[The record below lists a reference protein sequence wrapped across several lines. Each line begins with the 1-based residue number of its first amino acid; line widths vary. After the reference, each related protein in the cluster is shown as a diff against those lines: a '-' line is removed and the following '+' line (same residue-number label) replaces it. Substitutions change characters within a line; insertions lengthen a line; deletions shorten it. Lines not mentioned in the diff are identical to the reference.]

1 MDKETNNFLKDMRWT
16 AKLTVDGV
24 VGVTNIVE
32 EMHQTILILGG
43 LIGEVGQTRTKGITG
58 IAYKGVYTITEL
70 VGSGLD
76 VSLKQLGSLVEES
89 ESSPSRE
96 AALSILNGVLG
107 DYLVMTNNPL
117 AISMGFRREGKSLS
131 DEALLEIIG
140 QSNGKIIVMIHGSCM
155 NDLQWNREGHD
166 YGATLADDLDVT
178 PLYLHYNSGLHISE
192 NGRKLADLLERL
204 LAQVSQPIEL
214 SILSHSMGGL
224 VARSAC
230 YYGESS
236 GHNWL
241 KYLKKMVFLGTP
253 HHGALLERGGNWVD
267 TLLGI
272 SSYSTPLARI
282 GKIRSSGVTDLRYG
296 NIVDEDWNRQDRFE
310 NSGDP
315 RTAVPLPEGILCYA
329 LAGTIGK
336 EASKLGD
343 ELIGDG
349 LVTVNSAL
357 GHHQKRQLR
366 LLFPESQQ
374 WVERGVNHFDL
385 LNHPQVYEMIKEW
398 LNS

>member
-1 MDKETNNFLKDMRWT
+1 MAQETTNFLRDMRWT
-16 AKLTVDGV
+16 AKLTVAGV

-32 EMHQTILILGG
+32 EMHQTVFSLGG
-43 LIGEVGQTRTKGITG
+43 LIGKVGQTRTKGVTG
-58 IAYKGVYTITEL
+58 IAYKRVRAITEI

-76 VSLKQLGSLVEES
+76 VSLKQLGSMVAES
-89 ESSPSRE
+89 DSSAGRE
-96 AALSILNGVLG
+96 AAISVLNGVLG
-107 DYLVMTNNPL
+107 DYLVLTNNPL

-140 QSNGKIIVMIHGSCM
+140 QSNGKLMLMIHGSCM
-155 NDLQWNREGHD
+155 NDLQWNREKHH
-166 YGATLADDLDVT
+166 YGAALADDLGVT

-241 KYLKKMVFLGTP
+241 KHLKKMVFLGTP
-253 HHGALLERGGNWVD
+253 HHGALLERGGNWID

-272 SSYSTPLARI
+272 SSYSTPLARL

-296 NIVDEDWNRQDRFE
+296 NIVDEDWNGQDRFAK
-310 NSGDP
+310 SGDP
-315 RTAVPLPEGILCYA
+315 RTAVPLPEGVLCYA

-343 ELIGDG
+343 EVIGDG
-349 LVTVNSAL
+349 LVTVKSAL

-374 WVERGVNHFDL
+374 WVGRGVSHFDL
-385 LNHPQVYEMIKEW
+385 LSHPQVYETIKGW
-398 LNS
+398 LNP